1 VTPPDDDSA
10 VVQPAFDELARLSF
24 AEHSLESVLH
34 KVTELATR
42 ILPGQPL
49 ASVTIITDGRPSTV
63 ASSGALATQLDRV
76 QYRTGAG
83 PCLEAASTGVLAAVP
98 DTRADRTWPQF
109 AAEAASHGFGSVLSY
124 PLPAPE
130 RVSGAMNLY
139 ARHVALTEPRT
150 GELVSRLAAYAVGPV
165 SNMYLY
171 ETAVERA
178 EHLQAALESRAV
190 IDQAKGILME
200 RFKLTADQAFQL
212 LARLSMERNVKL
224 RDVATQFVLTGE
236 LDPS

>member
-24 AEHSLESVLH
+24 AEHSLESVLDR
-34 KVTELATR
+34 VTELATR
-42 ILPGQPL
+42 ILPGRPL
-49 ASVTIITDGRPSTV
+49 ASVTILADGRPTTV
-63 ASSGALATQLDRV
+63 AASGELANELDQI
-76 QYRTGAG
+76 QYRLGAG
-83 PCLEAASTGVLAAVP
+83 PCLEAASTGLHTGIA
-98 DTRADRTWPQF
+98 DTRTDRAWPEF
-109 AAEAASHGFGSVLSY
+109 AAEAAARGVDSIFSY
-124 PLPAPE
+124 PLPAQE
-130 RVSGAMNLY
+130 LVVGGLNVY
-139 ARHVALTEPRT
+139 ARQADVGDVRT
-150 GELVSRLAAYAVGPV
+150 RDLVSRLAAYAVGPV
-165 SNMYLY
+165 SNIYLY

-200 RFKLTADQAFQL
+200 RFKLTADQAFQI

-224 RDVATQFVLTGE
+224 RDVAIQFVHTGE